1 MVEFKGSTDNVVY
14 THITLSEEGFN
25 NLVTFNAPTRFGKDG
40 KLFLKSLCAVR
51 LCKAVETVL
60 KKISDCDGHGGS
72 IWEKL
77 GMALKDTSDSC
88 DEWITGILSLSK
100 SYDYDC
106 MGKLW
111 IRNLSYPDCTFSGG
125 LNDGKENPDGSF
137 YITDG
142 NRRALTHALK
152 VKSGEFAYKDC
163 PIMAIHATTWSNIS
177 GVLEWQAAKSC
188 LLKNNGVFDKNQQ
201 RRFYLEGHEEPK
213 SIRVVPKCD

>member
-1 MVEFKGSTDNVVY
+1 MVEFKGSTDSVVC

-25 NLVTFNAPTRFGKDG
+25 NLVTFNAPARFGKDG

-51 LCKAVETVL
+51 LCEAVETVL

-88 DEWITGILSLSK
+88 DEWITSILSLSK

-111 IRNLSYPDCTFSGG
+111 IRNLSYPDCTF
-125 LNDGKENPDGSF
+125 
-137 YITDG
+137 
-142 NRRALTHALK
+142 
-152 VKSGEFAYKDC
+152 SGEFAYKDC

-201 RRFYLEGHEEPK
+201 RRFYLEGHEESK